1 MAELI
6 SIEIEH
12 RRKNGEAPA
21 PEEYSA
27 RWPENR
33 SAIYRI
39 FGSPVIEIW
48 DSLPTE
54 LLLPSA
60 SNKETI
66 SRHDDESIFSLAA
79 STNSQDLSNQSANLI
94 CFGRYQIIRTLGS
107 GGMGTVYL
115 AHDTELDRSVALKIP
130 KFQPTD
136 GPQFQ
141 ERFRREARLAAKLD
155 DPAIG

>member
-1 MAELI
+1 MAENNRLEATENFDSDSDELNTFASSLADDQE
-6 SIEIEH
+6 SIVQ
-12 RRKNGEAPA
+12 
-21 PEEYSA
+21 PECVG
-27 RWPENR
+27 R
-33 SAIYRI
+33 YRI
-39 FGSPVIEIW
+39 ERIEPI
-48 DSLPTE
+48 
-54 LLLPSA
+54 LPSA

-66 SRHDDESIFSLAA
+66 SRHDDESIATLAA
-79 STNSQDLSNQSANLI
+79 STYPQDLSKQSDNLTS
-94 CFGRYQIIRTLGS
+94 FGRYQIIRTLGS